1 VWRRRTTEG
10 EARKRWS
17 RGGGEVEGEG
27 DAGVLAESFFFY
39 YNTYFKTLLSNDTFN
54 LNFSIIVFISAII
67 L

>member
-27 DAGVLAESFFFY
+27 DAGVLAESFF
-39 YNTYFKTLLSNDTFN
+39 
-54 LNFSIIVFISAII
+54 SIII
-67 L
+67 LILRRFSLMILLI